1 MRAKLKPIAAYTD
14 IERSAI
20 LACANGKERD
30 YAIAAHRVMIRRCR
44 TRQEQLPY
52 GDPYFE
58 FMREIDCP
66 MPDLLLRARYRM
78 RVLNDNPTQEK
89 TT

>member
-1 MRAKLKPIAAYTD
+1 MPKLKAIAAYTD
-14 IERSAI
+14 VERAAI
-20 LACANGKERD
+20 LACANGRERD
-30 YAIAAHRVMIRRCR
+30 YAICAHRVMLKRCR
-44 TRQEQLPY
+44 DRQEQLPY

-78 RVLNDNPTQEK
+78 RVQDDNHPQEK